1 MSQIV
6 TMPQLGETVTEGTIL
21 RWLVQVGDEV
31 KEDDP
36 ILEISTDKVD
46 TEVPSPFNGTVTSLL
61 VEEGETV
68 EVGVSLLEL
77 NGGKPETEEISSR
90 EDQEEDNK
98 KENVQELT
106 PKVDE
111 DQNINITKISNKDQ
125 NLKLSP
131 VVRKLA
137 SENNIN
143 LEKVTGSGK
152 DGRITRQDIEKIIS
166 SDQKDVST
174 ENISDKPLKE
184 IKQEVVPEESSNNI
198 SRLRKRIAE
207 NMIMSKQ
214 TSAHVMT
221 SVEIDFEN
229 IEIVRSKHK
238 AKFKKENGFALTYLP
253 FISIAT
259 ISALREYSV
268 VNSSFDLENGIHE
281 IHNHINLGIA
291 VDLNQEGLLVG
302 NLQEADSFNLK
313 GIARKI
319 SETSKLLRSGK
330 YGLNDVSGTTFTI
343 SNNGSFNS
351 FLTSPIINQPNVAI
365 LSTESVKKRP
375 VVVQAQDGSD
385 SIAIRHTG
393 ILSITWDHRVFDG
406 SVALLFLNFIKDR
419 RKYSFEGLVMISVLI
434 NSDYSIDKNI
444 QLSLIGLPNEQLN
457 SIKEEFKNEFVKNFT
472 KLNND
477 QKSSDQN
484 VTEII
489 RKSLKFV
496 LKNILQKKPEI
507 QIHLIRK

>member
-21 RWLVQVGDEV
+21 RWLVKVGDEV

-46 TEVPSPFNGTVTSLL
+46 TEVPSPFNGTVSSLL

-68 EVGVSLLEL
+68 EVGASLLEL
-77 NGGKPETEEISSR
+77 DGDKTKTNDTPPKEEPKK
-90 EDQEEDNK
+90 DNIQDPNPDVD
-98 KENVQELT
+98 EVQNPNIVKT
-106 PKVDE
+106 PKE
-111 DQNINITKISNKDQ
+111 KQ

-137 SENNIN
+137 VEHNID
-143 LEKVTGSGK
+143 LEKVQGTGK
-152 DGRITRQDIEKIIS
+152 NGRIKRQDIEKIIS
-166 SDQKDVST
+166 SGQGVIST
-174 ENISDKPLKE
+174 EKIAEQLPQEKE
-184 IKQEVVPEESSNNI
+184 KETLTKESSNNI

-207 NMIMSKQ
+207 NMVMSKQ

-221 SVEIDFEN
+221 SIEVDFEN
-229 IEIVRSKHK
+229 IEIVRAKHK
-238 AKFKKENGFALTYLP
+238 AKFKKENGFSLTYLP
-253 FISIAT
+253 FISLAT

-302 NLQEADSFNLK
+302 TLQEADSFNLK

-319 SETSKLLRSGK
+319 SETSKLLRDGK
-330 YGLNDVSGTTFTI
+330 YGLDDVSGSTFTI

-406 SVALLFLNFIKDR
+406 SVALLFLNFIKERLENTDW
-419 RKYSFEGLVMISVLI
+419 SQEL
-434 NSDYSIDKNI
+434 D
-444 QLSLIGLPNEQLN
+444 
-457 SIKEEFKNEFVKNFT
+457 
-472 KLNND
+472 
-477 QKSSDQN
+477 
-484 VTEII
+484 
-489 RKSLKFV
+489 
-496 LKNILQKKPEI
+496 
-507 QIHLIRK
+507 

>member
-21 RWLVQVGDEV
+21 RWLVKVGDEV

-46 TEVPSPFNGTVTSLL
+46 TEVPSPFNGTVSNLL

-68 EVGVSLLEL
+68 EVGASLLEL
-77 NGGKPETEEISSR
+77 DGDKTNTNDTPPKEEPKEETNE
-90 EDQEEDNK
+90 
-98 KENVQELT
+98 ENVQDPS
-106 PKVDE
+106 PKVE
-111 DQNINITKISNKDQ
+111 EEQNDNILKSPKGKQ

-137 SENNIN
+137 AEHNIDI
-143 LEKVTGSGK
+143 EKVQGTGK
-152 DGRITRQDIEKIIS
+152 DGRIRRQDIEKIIS
-166 SDQKDVST
+166 SGQSMIST
-174 ENISDKPLKE
+174 EKIAEQPPQEKE
-184 IKQEVVPEESSNNI
+184 KEMLTKETSKNI

-207 NMIMSKQ
+207 NMVMSKQ

-221 SVEIDFEN
+221 SIEVDFEN
-229 IEIVRSKHK
+229 IEIVRAKHK
-238 AKFKKENGFALTYLP
+238 AKFKEENGFSLTYLP
-253 FISIAT
+253 FISLAT
-259 ISALREYSV
+259 VSALREYSV

-302 NLQEADSFNLK
+302 TLQEADSFNLK

-319 SETSKLLRSGK
+319 SETSKLLRDGK
-330 YGLNDVSGTTFTI
+330 YGLDDVSGSTFTI

-406 SVALLFLNFIKDR
+406 SVALLFLNFIKERLENADW
-419 RKYSFEGLVMISVLI
+419 SQEL
-434 NSDYSIDKNI
+434 D
-444 QLSLIGLPNEQLN
+444 
-457 SIKEEFKNEFVKNFT
+457 
-472 KLNND
+472 
-477 QKSSDQN
+477 
-484 VTEII
+484 
-489 RKSLKFV
+489 
-496 LKNILQKKPEI
+496 
-507 QIHLIRK
+507 

>member
-1 MSQIV
+1 
-6 TMPQLGETVTEGTIL
+6 MPQLGETVTEGTIL
-21 RWLVQVGDEV
+21 RWLVNVGDEV

-46 TEVPSPFNGTVTSLL
+46 TEVPSPFNGTVSNLL

-68 EVGVSLLEL
+68 EVGASLLEL
-77 NGGKPETEEISSR
+77 DGDKTNTNGTPPKEEPKEETNEEKVKDSS
-90 EDQEEDNK
+90 
-98 KENVQELT
+98 

-111 DQNINITKISNKDQ
+111 EKNHNISKTPKDKQ

-137 SENNIN
+137 FEHNIDI
-143 LEKVTGSGK
+143 EKVQGTGK
-152 DGRITRQDIEKIIS
+152 DGRIKRQDIEKIIS
-166 SDQKDVST
+166 SGQGV
-174 ENISDKPLKE
+174 ISKEKIAEQPLQEKE
-184 IKQEVVPEESSNNI
+184 KEMLTKETSNNI

-207 NMIMSKQ
+207 NMVMSKQ

-221 SVEIDFEN
+221 SIEVDFEN
-229 IEIVRSKHK
+229 IEIVRAKQK
-238 AKFKKENGFALTYLP
+238 DKFKEENGFSLTYLP
-253 FISIAT
+253 FISLAT
-259 ISALREYSV
+259 VSALREYSV

-302 NLQEADSFNLK
+302 TLQEADSFNLK

-319 SETSKLLRSGK
+319 SETSKLLRDGK
-330 YGLNDVSGTTFTI
+330 YGLDDVSGSTFTI

-406 SVALLFLNFIKDR
+406 SVALLFLNFIKERLENADW
-419 RKYSFEGLVMISVLI
+419 SQEL
-434 NSDYSIDKNI
+434 D
-444 QLSLIGLPNEQLN
+444 
-457 SIKEEFKNEFVKNFT
+457 
-472 KLNND
+472 
-477 QKSSDQN
+477 
-484 VTEII
+484 
-489 RKSLKFV
+489 
-496 LKNILQKKPEI
+496 
-507 QIHLIRK
+507 

>member
-46 TEVPSPFNGTVTSLL
+46 TEVPSSFNGTVTSLL

-77 NGGKPETEEISSR
+77 NGGKPETEEILSR
-90 EDQEEDNK
+90 EEQEEDNK
-98 KENVQELT
+98 KENVQEFT

-111 DQNINITKISNKDQ
+111 ELQKALNITKISNKDQ

-166 SDQKDVST
+166 SDQKDLST
-174 ENISDKPLKE
+174 ENISNEPLKE
-184 IKQEVVPEESSNNI
+184 IKQEVVSQESSNNI

-238 AKFKKENGFALTYLP
+238 AKFKEENGFALTYLP

-419 RKYSFEGLVMISVLI
+419 LESTDWSQEL
-434 NSDYSIDKNI
+434 D
-444 QLSLIGLPNEQLN
+444 
-457 SIKEEFKNEFVKNFT
+457 
-472 KLNND
+472 
-477 QKSSDQN
+477 
-484 VTEII
+484 
-489 RKSLKFV
+489 
-496 LKNILQKKPEI
+496 
-507 QIHLIRK
+507 

>member
-90 EDQEEDNK
+90 EAQEEDNK
-98 KENVQELT
+98 KETVQELT

-111 DQNINITKISNKDQ
+111 EQNINITKISNKDQ

-137 SENNIN
+137 SENNVN

-238 AKFKKENGFALTYLP
+238 AKFKEENGFALTYLP

-419 RKYSFEGLVMISVLI
+419 LESTDWSQEL
-434 NSDYSIDKNI
+434 D
-444 QLSLIGLPNEQLN
+444 
-457 SIKEEFKNEFVKNFT
+457 
-472 KLNND
+472 
-477 QKSSDQN
+477 
-484 VTEII
+484 
-489 RKSLKFV
+489 
-496 LKNILQKKPEI
+496 
-507 QIHLIRK
+507 